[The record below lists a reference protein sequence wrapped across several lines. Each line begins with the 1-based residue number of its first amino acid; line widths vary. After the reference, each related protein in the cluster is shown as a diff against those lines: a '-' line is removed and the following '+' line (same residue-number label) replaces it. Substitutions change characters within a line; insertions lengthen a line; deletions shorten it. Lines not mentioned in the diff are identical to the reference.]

1 MAGHSEWAN
10 RKHRK
15 RKQDRKRAKIFGKL
29 SKKIISAARRGG
41 GEPEKNTELRN
52 IIERAQDHDM
62 PKENIERAILK
73 GTGELPGVEYE
84 DVIYEGYGPGGVAIM
99 VEVTTDNTNRS
110 ISQIRKIFDDHE
122 GKVGERGCVS
132 YQFDRRGYF
141 TVPSDE
147 IEELKLFDIAVEA
160 GAEDVALE
168 GDYYQVIS
176 SVNKF
181 STVKQALK
189 NENVPVEVAKITQIP
204 RVTVPVED
212 KEAEKVL
219 RLLENLEDHDDVQQV
234 HSNFEMDEQALEKT
248 EALSV

>member
-41 GEPEKNTELRN
+41 GDPEKNTELRN
-52 IIERAQDHDM
+52 IIERAKDHDM
-62 PKENIERAILK
+62 PKDNIERAILK
-73 GTGELPGVEYE
+73 GIGELPGVEYE

-132 YQFDRRGYF
+132 YQFDRKGYF
-141 TVPSDE
+141 TVPSE
-147 IEELKLFDIAVEA
+147 KIEEETLFDIVVEA
-160 GAEDVALE
+160 GAEDVSLE

-176 SVNKF
+176 SVQEF
-181 STVKQALK
+181 TRVKQALEDK
-189 NENVPVEVAKITQIP
+189 NIPVEVAKITQIP
-204 RVTVPVED
+204 RVTVPVAD
-212 KEAEKVL
+212 REAELVL
-219 RLLENLEDHDDVQQV
+219 QLLETLEDHDDVQQV
-234 HSNFEMDEQALEKT
+234 HSNFEMDEEAIKKT
-248 EALSV
+248 EALSH

>member
-15 RKQDRKRAKIFGKL
+15 QKQDRKRAKIFGKL
-29 SKKIISAARRGG
+29 SKKLISAARRGG
-41 GEPEKNTELRN
+41 GDPEKNTELRN
-52 IIERAQDHDM
+52 IIERAKDHDM

-110 ISQIRKIFDDHE
+110 ISQVRKIFDDHD

-132 YQFDRRGYF
+132 YQFDRKGYF
-141 TVPSDE
+141 SVPAGE
-147 IEELKLFDIAVEA
+147 IEEIELFELVVEA
-160 GAEDVALE
+160 GAEDVSLE
-168 GDYYQVIS
+168 GDFFQVIS
-176 SVNKF
+176 SVDDF
-181 STVKQALK
+181 IEVKKELEK
-189 NENVPVEVAKITQIP
+189 EGIPLDVAKITQIP

-212 KEAEKVL
+212 NDAEKVL
-219 RLLENLEDHDDVQQV
+219 ELLEALEVHDDVQQV
-234 HSNFEMDEQALEKT
+234 HSNFEMDEDALEKS
-248 EALSV
+248 EAIST